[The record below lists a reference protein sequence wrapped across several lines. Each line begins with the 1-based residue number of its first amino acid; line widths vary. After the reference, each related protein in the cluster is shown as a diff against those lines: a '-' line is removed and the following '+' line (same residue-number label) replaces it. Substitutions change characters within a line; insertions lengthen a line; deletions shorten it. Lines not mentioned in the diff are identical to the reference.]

1 MMKTWSSAF
10 VLLPVLLVLAMAGRL
25 AAAPEDDVCPVHKVQ
40 MKRVELR
47 LVYGLPSP
55 GEFEEMK
62 VAGAKFPHGRDYV
75 LAGCV
80 VQPAKSV
87 AGFLCPKCVEA
98 RAKWCRAHGKE

>member
-1 MMKTWSSAF
+1 
-10 VLLPVLLVLAMAGRL
+10 
-25 AAAPEDDVCPVHKVQ
+25 

-75 LAGCV
+75 LGGCV

-87 AGFLCPKCVEA
+87 AGFLCPHVRRSTREVVPSA
-98 RAKWCRAHGKE
+98 RGGVGELGAGSGERGKR